1 MITGRDVWI
10 AREQRRD
17 ALALAERERLIRQI
31 QGHQVRGRRSAIGER
46 CCIWLAELGTHMV
59 RWGERLQA
67 RYAQPSM
74 SA

>member
-1 MITGRDVWI
+1 MITGKDVWM

-17 ALALAERERLIRQI
+17 ALALAERERLIRHA
-31 QGHQVRGRRSAIGER
+31 QGHQTLRHRSAIGER
-46 CCIWLAELGTHMV
+46 CCLWLAELGTHMV